1 VPTCILTRKLAHQ
14 NVRRTSGARDF
25 SCQFSPKIKWLVTC
39 PCAFRLRRLA
49 QSRWRAPGRGIF
61 PVNSRIKIVLVRCPS
76 AFRLR
81 RLAQNVLLASASDVH
96 VHFDGA
102 GSHETVVPL
111 LVPSITVLQEF
122 QGANL
127 EVPVIY
133 EDLDRGLVEILVSR
147 CCEDPHEILSQVLA

>member
-1 VPTCILTRKLAHQ
+1 MR
-14 NVRRTSGARDF
+14 
-25 SCQFSPKIKWLVTC
+25 C
-39 PCAFRLRRLA
+39 PNAFRLRRLA
-49 QSRWRAPGRGIF
+49 H
-61 PVNSRIKIVLVRCPS
+61 
-76 AFRLR
+76 
-81 RLAQNVLLASASDVH
+81 NVLLTSVSDVH

-122 QGANL
+122 QGAPL

-133 EDLDRGLVEILVSR
+133 EDLDRGLLEILVRR